1 MWLTPKAIAI
11 AAAEA
16 AADKRALD
24 VVVLDLNGLTIMTD
38 FFVIASAET
47 TVQVRAIAQAVHERL
62 EELGKPYRRREGWDD
77 ARWVLLDYGDVI
89 VHVFRQPD
97 REYYDL
103 ERLWGDAPRLE
114 LPAATLSGQRH
125 GGA

>member
-1 MWLTPKAIAI
+1 MTPKEIAI

-16 AADKRALD
+16 AADKRAHD
-24 VVVLDLNGLTIMTD
+24 VIVLDLNGLTIITD

-47 TVQVRAIAQAVHERL
+47 TVQVRAIAQAVRERL
-62 EELGKPYRRREGWDD
+62 EELGKPYHRREGWDD
-77 ARWVLLDYGDVI
+77 AHWILLDYGDVI
-89 VHVFRQPD
+89 IHVFRQPD

-103 ERLWGDAPRLE
+103 ERLWGDAPRVGP
-114 LPAATLSGQRH
+114 PAPTLSGAS